1 MRKVFT
7 VNRRLFALPYVIFML
22 LFVVLP
28 LVMILV
34 GAFQANDGSFS
45 FEKVVSFF
53 NNKTALRNLWF
64 SIEMGFA
71 TTAICLLIGYPA
83 SLILSRM
90 DSKRSAFIALLF
102 VLPMWINMLLR
113 TLGTKTLLVLLGSDM
128 GVSAVLFGLV
138 YNFLPFMI
146 MPIYTTLSNMDKSFV
161 EAAQDLGAKPMT
173 VLFKTVVPLSFPGIV
188 SGVTMVFVPTISTF
202 VITSMLSR
210 GNVNMFGDLIYQYFM
225 GNTQNVGVGSVMSIV
240 MLILVLI
247 SNLILNRFSD
257 NSAVSKG
264 GVW

>member
-71 TTAICLLIGYPA
+71 TTAICLL
-83 SLILSRM
+83 LSRM

-247 SNLILNRFSD
+247 SNFILNRFSD